1 MEVIPKLKLRKGYY
15 YAKIKG
21 KNTYLGKDKENAKK
35 KLQQLVGIALIAD
48 SNSNQPRCYMKTVE
62 EIMLLYYE
70 ENAKFYVNQA
80 PLRCTTREIACMF
93 PDTLAIEF
101 TASELEEY
109 QLALADRRL
118 SRSTIKDRVSM
129 IKNIY
134 RWAAKRKLLPVS
146 AWQELLPVE
155 NLKRGR
161 TNAKESKKIAPVDR
175 KTLGRTLKYADPMI
189 RDMALV
195 QLYGGM
201 RPSEMT
207 SMRPCN
213 IARLKCGV
221 WLYIP
226 EHHKNEN
233 KGKERNIYLGPK
245 AQMLLLKYIEKLGWE
260 SSKYIFSPREA
271 QRERVARLRA
281 ARKSKVQPSQQG
293 RRACYK
299 DKPLRYF
306 ADHYDKDSYSKAI
319 KRAIQRAGV
328 EHWTPYQLRHSAGTL
343 ARKIAGLDGAQAFL
357 GHCDANTTEIYAELD
372 SAKAIKIAMQIG

>member
-1 MEVIPKLKLRKGYY
+1 MDVMPKLKLVRGYY

-21 KNTYLGKDKENAKK
+21 KNTYLGKDKTKAKQM
-35 KLQQLVGIALIAD
+35 LQQIVGIALINE
-48 SNSNQPRCYMKTVE
+48 SNAKQPRCYMKTVE

-70 ENAKFYVNQA
+70 ENAKFYINPA
-80 PLRCTTREIACMF
+80 PLRCLSRELAEMY

-101 TASELEEY
+101 TSLDLEAY
-109 QLALADRRL
+109 QFALADRRL
-118 SRSTIKDRVSM
+118 SRKTIKDRITMV
-129 IKNIY
+129 KNVY

-155 NLKRGR
+155 NLKSGR
-161 TNAKESKKIAPVDR
+161 SNAKEPKKVQPVDR
-175 KTLGRTLKYADPMI
+175 KVLGRTLKYADPMI

-201 RPSEMT
+201 RPSEM
-207 SMRPCN
+207 MNMKPRN
-213 IARLKCGV
+213 IARLKSGV
-221 WLYIP
+221 WLYVP
-226 EHHKNEN
+226 EHHKTEC
-233 KGKERNIYLGPK
+233 KGKTRNIFLGPK
-245 AQMLLLKYIEKLGWE
+245 AQKLLLKYIEKLGWE
-260 SSKYIFSPREA
+260 SDKYIFSPREA
-271 QRERVARLRA
+271 QKQRVARMRT

-306 ADHYDKDSYSKAI
+306 SDHYDKDSYNKAI

-328 EHWTPYQLRHSAGTL
+328 ESWTPYQFRHSAGTL

-357 GHCDANTTEIYAELD
+357 GHSDANTTEIYAELD
-372 SAKAIKIAMQIG
+372 YAKAELIAKQIG